1 MAVEGAF
8 WHPARLRVVLACLA
22 MANLAMSA
30 AILWALHGPG
40 GSGTLMDFSALWAA
54 GRMAALGEA
63 SAAYDVAAITAVQS
77 EALGRAYEREMAWL
91 YPPFLQLG
99 LVPFGLMPML
109 AAQALWTML
118 TLAAYLTVCWR
129 VLPDWGAV
137 LAGLA
142 PATVVMLAVNGQTG
156 FLLAAFA
163 GLAMAGF
170 VRGMRGQG
178 GLHLGLLAMKPQVA
192 LFLPLPFL
200 MRGPWLALAVAAG
213 TVTALVALATA
224 VFGAG
229 VWWGFLDGIGI
240 GARDLERP
248 DILSNQA
255 TVRAALLIAGA
266 GPDLAW
272 VAQVSLALVALTI
285 LIRWRGLP
293 AEALAALAIYAGIAA
308 TPRVMDYDLTILV
321 IGGLFQARRIMA
333 AGGPGWE
340 KAVMAVVLLLPL
352 GDLLSGMP
360 LNWMAAPV
368 LMLTLLFGE
377 RVRARSVAAQSG
389 RATGPSAG

>member
-1 MAVEGAF
+1 
-8 WHPARLRVVLACLA
+8 
-22 MANLAMSA
+22 
-30 AILWALHGPG
+30 
-40 GSGTLMDFSALWAA
+40 
-54 GRMAALGEA
+54 
-63 SAAYDVAAITAVQS
+63 
-77 EALGRAYEREMAWL
+77 
-91 YPPFLQLG
+91 
-99 LVPFGLMPML
+99 
-109 AAQALWTML
+109 
-118 TLAAYLTVCWR
+118 AYLTVCWR

-163 GLAMAGF
+163 GLAMVGF

-213 TVTALVALATA
+213 TVAALVALATA
-224 VFGAG
+224 AFGTG

-340 KAVMAVVLLLPL
+340 KALMAVVLLLPM

-389 RATGPSAG
+389 RATGPSSG